1 VKPQVKQRPRL
12 GRRRKAYTPEAT
24 TIFEK
29 FIRMWWDRAHGTDGR
44 SQINGP
50 PVAVEITV
58 GKDWIDVDVIEMPER
73 TRPVGVLGDADNY
86 IKSILDGLQASIEHY
101 GAFFDDR
108 QVERIVFEFSQE
120 EAA

>member
-1 VKPQVKQRPRL
+1 MRYSVHPQVKQRPRL

-24 TIFEK
+24 TIFE
-29 FIRMWWDRAHGTDGR
+29 
-44 SQINGP
+44 QVNGP

-58 GKDWIDVDVIEMPER
+58 GKDWIDVDVIEMSER

-86 IKSILDGLQASIEHY
+86 IKSILDGLQASVEHY

-108 QVERIVFEFSQE
+108 QVERIVFQFSQE
-120 EAA
+120 AASDD

>member
-1 VKPQVKQRPRL
+1 MRYHVHPQVKQRPRL

-29 FIRMWWDRAHGTDGR
+29 VIRQGWTDE
-44 SQINGP
+44 QVNGP

-86 IKSILDGLQASIEHY
+86 IKSILDGLQASVEHY

-108 QVERIVFEFSQE
+108 QVERIVFQFSQE
-120 EAA
+120 AASDD